1 MGLSKAEKEHAAWCA
16 LEERKTYPPLGELQ
30 FADPRAKEYM
40 EIVRKT
46 LSAMGMAVTVI
57 GPYVA
62 LRFSSPKNPDGVVT
76 VSLNGVDI
84 HDTGVFELEDD
95 K

>member
-1 MGLSKAEKEHAAWCA
+1 MNRAERKAKAEADYEA
-16 LEERKTYPPLGELQ
+16 RKTYPQLGELQ

-40 EIVRKT
+40 EIVRKKLT
-46 LSAMGMAVTVI
+46 TTGMGVTVI

-62 LRFSSPKNPDGVVT
+62 LRFSSPENPQELVT
-76 VSLNGVDI
+76 VSLNVVDI